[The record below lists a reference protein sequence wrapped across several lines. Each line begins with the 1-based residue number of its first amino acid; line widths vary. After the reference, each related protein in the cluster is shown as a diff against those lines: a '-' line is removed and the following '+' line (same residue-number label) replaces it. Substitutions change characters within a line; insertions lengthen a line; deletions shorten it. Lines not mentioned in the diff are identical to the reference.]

1 MISEGERKKQV
12 KTFYMNN
19 FCAKTIYMKI
29 PKIVYSSEIKQKKK
43 NSSNIFICKTLR
55 IKFKNQDTYFHNTK
69 LIV

>member
-29 PKIVYSSEIKQKKK
+29 PKIVYLQFRDKTKKK
-43 NSSNIFICKTLR
+43 KIVPIFL
-55 IKFKNQDTYFHNTK
+55 FAK
-69 LIV
+69 L